1 MARQHADSYALFIRY
16 RILGASM
23 TSRTFTIATLA
34 ACLVLCAQAVAARPH
49 DGTLTSE
56 DVDNTAVNVDN
67 TAANKVDAHD
77 STSTPTDHSNSTE
90 ARQTTANIRK
100 ALMADKT
107 LSVSGHNVKIVT
119 NGSTVTL
126 RGPVASAAEK
136 ERIAALA
143 RQNAP
148 GKDVVDQL
156 TVKGA

>member
-1 MARQHADSYALFIRY
+1 M
-16 RILGASM
+16 GASM
-23 TSRTFTIATLA
+23 TSKAFTIATLA

-49 DGTLTSE
+49 DGTLTSD
-56 DVDNTAVNVDN
+56 DVDNTAV
-67 TAANKVDAHD
+67 NKVDAHD
-77 STSTPTDHSNSTE
+77 STSVPTNQSNSTE
-90 ARQTTANIRK
+90 ALQTTANIRK

-126 RGPVASAAEK
+126 RGAVASAAEK

-143 RQNAP
+143 RENAP
-148 GKDVVDQL
+148 GKDVLDQL

>member
-1 MARQHADSYALFIRY
+1 
-16 RILGASM
+16 M
-23 TSRTFTIATLA
+23 TSKAFTIATLA

-49 DGTLTSE
+49 DGTLSSD
-56 DVDNTAVNVDN
+56 DVDNTAVDN
-67 TAANKVDAHD
+67 SAVNKVDAHD
-77 STSTPTDHSNSTE
+77 SMSVPTNQSNSTE
-90 ARQTTANIRK
+90 ALQTTANIRK

-107 LSVSGHNVKIVT
+107 LSVSAHNVKIVT

-136 ERIAALA
+136 DRIAALA

>member
-1 MARQHADSYALFIRY
+1 
-16 RILGASM
+16 M
-23 TSRTFTIATLA
+23 TSKAFTIATLA

-49 DGTLTSE
+49 DGTLTSD
-56 DVDNTAVNVDN
+56 DVDNTAVDN
-67 TAANKVDAHD
+67 TAVNKVDAHD
-77 STSTPTDHSNSTE
+77 SMSVPTNQSNSTE
-90 ARQTTANIRK
+90 ALQTTANIRK

-136 ERIAALA
+136 DRIAALA
-143 RQNAP
+143 RENAP
-148 GKDVVDQL
+148 GKDIVDQL

>member
-1 MARQHADSYALFIRY
+1 
-16 RILGASM
+16 M
-23 TSRTFTIATLA
+23 TSKAFTIATLA

-49 DGTLTSE
+49 DGTLSSD
-56 DVDNTAVNVDN
+56 DVDNTAVDN
-67 TAANKVDAHD
+67 SAVNKGDAHD
-77 STSTPTDHSNSTE
+77 SMSVPTNQSNSTE
-90 ARQTTANIRK
+90 ALQTTANIRK

-107 LSVSGHNVKIVT
+107 LSVSAHNVKIVT

-136 ERIAALA
+136 DRIAALA

>member
-1 MARQHADSYALFIRY
+1 
-16 RILGASM
+16 M
-23 TSRTFTIATLA
+23 TSKAFTIATLA

-49 DGTLTSE
+49 DGTLTS
-56 DVDNTAVNVDN
+56 DDVDN
-67 TAANKVDAHD
+67 TAANEADAHD
-77 STSTPTDHSNSTE
+77 STSVPTNQSNSTE
-90 ARQTTANIRK
+90 ALQTTANIRK

-107 LSVSGHNVKIVT
+107 LSVSAHNVKIVT

-136 ERIAALA
+136 DRIAALA